1 MLFEKILLY
10 YWVYFNVLIR
20 KFLNI
25 IIDQITIVL
34 RDISQK
40 KFAEKLNPLNTLSA
54 KNKPHQ
60 SSITDTQGS
69 FICQKIYLHRMKQLM
84 QLKHVLKNNI

>member
-1 MLFEKILLY
+1 MLFEKILLN

-25 IIDQITIVL
+25 IIDQISIVL
-34 RDISQK
+34 HDISQK
-40 KFAEKLNPLNTLSA
+40 NFAEKLNLLNVVSA

-60 SSITDTQGS
+60 TSITDTQGS
-69 FICQKIYLHRMKQLM
+69 FICQKINLHIMKQLM
-84 QLKHVLKNNI
+84 QLKPVQNNDI